1 MPVRLGI
8 SPIGWSNDDLPEL
21 GGDIP
26 LERCLAEAR
35 AAGYDGIELGH
46 KFPRDP
52 AVLRDI
58 LERFGLALISG
69 WYSGRLLERS
79 VKAEIAAI
87 EPHSSLLVAMGCAVL
102 VYAETSGSIAGDRR
116 HPLSG
121 RPRLGTGDWHD
132 FGARLT
138 GLADHLA
145 ARGLGLVYHH
155 HMGTVIESEAEIDRL
170 MAVTGDKVGLLLDTG
185 HAAYAGADP
194 VDLVR
199 RHRDRIKHAHCK
211 DIRGEVLARV
221 GAVDASFLDAVLEG
235 VFTVPGD
242 GCIDFSGV
250 LGELAVVDYNGWL
263 VVEAEQDPEK
273 APPLAYARLGFAQLR
288 AAAARAGLARELPV

>member
-155 HMGTVIESEAEIDRL
+155 QMGTGIESEAEIDRL
-170 MAVTGDKVGLLLDTG
+170 MAVTSEKVGLLVDTG
-185 HAAYAGADP
+185 HAAYAGVDP
-194 VDLVR
+194 AALVR
-199 RHRDRIKHAHCK
+199 RHGDRIKHVHCK
-211 DIRGEVLARV
+211 DVRGECSRASAPATRAFSTPFS
-221 GAVDASFLDAVLEG
+221 AVCLPCRATAASTLPVCSRNLRPWTT
-235 VFTVPGD
+235 TV
-242 GCIDFSGV
+242 
-250 LGELAVVDYNGWL
+250 GWL
-263 VVEAEQDPEK
+263 SRPNRIPK
-273 APPLAYARLGFAQLR
+273 RRRRSLMLGLV
-288 AAAARAGLARELPV
+288 LPS

>member
-1 MPVRLGI
+1 MPMRLGI

-35 AAGYDGIELGH
+35 AAGYEGIELGH

-52 AVLRDI
+52 AVLRPV
-58 LERFGLALISG
+58 LVRFGLALISG

-79 VKAEIAAI
+79 VRAEIAAI

-102 VYAETSGSIAGDRR
+102 VYAETTGSIAGNRR
-116 HPLSG
+116 RPLSG
-121 RPRLGTGDWHD
+121 RPRLAAGDWRD

-138 GLADHLA
+138 ELADHLA
-145 ARGLGLVYHH
+145 ACGIGLVYHH
-155 HMGTVIESEAEIDRL
+155 HMGTVIESEADIDCL

-185 HAAYAGADP
+185 HTVYAGVDP
-194 VDLVR
+194 AALIR
-199 RHRDRIKHAHCK
+199 RHGDRIKHVHCK
-211 DIRGEVLARV
+211 DVRSEVLARV
-221 GAVDASFLDAVLEG
+221 RARDTSFLDAVLEG

-242 GCIDFSGV
+242 GCIDF
-250 LGELAVVDYNGWL
+250 LAVLAKLAVADYNGWL

-273 APPLAYARLGFAQLR
+273 APPLDYARLGFAQLG
-288 AAAARAGLARELPV
+288 AAAARAGTR

>member
-1 MPVRLGI
+1 MPVGLGI
-8 SPIGWSNDDLPEL
+8 RPIGWSNDDLPEL

-26 LERCLAEAR
+26 LESCLAEAR
-35 AAGYDGIELGH
+35 AAGYEGIELGR

-79 VKAEIAAI
+79 VRAEIAAI
-87 EPHSSLLVAMGCAVL
+87 EPHSSLLAAMGCAVL

-116 HPLSG
+116 QPLSG
-121 RPRLGTGDWHD
+121 RPRLGAGDWHD

-138 GLADHLA
+138 KLADHLSA
-145 ARGLGLVYHH
+145 CGIGLVYHH
-155 HMGTVIESEAEIDRL
+155 HMGTVIESEAEIDYL

-185 HAAYAGADP
+185 HAAYAGVDP
-194 VDLVR
+194 AAVVR
-199 RHRDRIKHAHCK
+199 RHRDRIKHVHCK
-211 DIRGEVLARV
+211 DVRREVLARV
-221 GAVDASFLDAVLEG
+221 GVRDASFLDAVLDG

-242 GCIDFSGV
+242 GCIDFSAA
-250 LGELAVVDYNGWL
+250 LAELAAADYNGWL
-263 VVEAEQDPEK
+263 VVEAEQDPNK
-273 APPLAYARLGFAQLR
+273 APPLAYARLGFAQLL
-288 AAAARAGLARELPV
+288 AAAAHAGLTREE